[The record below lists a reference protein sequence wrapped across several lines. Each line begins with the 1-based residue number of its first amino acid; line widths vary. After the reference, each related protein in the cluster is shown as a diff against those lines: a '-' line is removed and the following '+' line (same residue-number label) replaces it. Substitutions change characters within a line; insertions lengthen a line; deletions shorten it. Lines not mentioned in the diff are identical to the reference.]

1 MSKLI
6 YEAKNLGIVIDQK
19 MLKID
24 LKSEK
29 RYRDIIDENFQKPNE
44 QSKVNS
50 DDDPSS
56 IYGDDGGGNHENSLR
71 ESKKPAEILQIEEEY
86 NSLMKNSIVLRRG
99 RCGRYFTK
107 YIQKSIFEESEG
119 NSDGEEEAINNEK
132 KSIKKRRKRY

>member
-29 RYRDIIDENFQKPNE
+29 RYRDIIDENFQKPKE

-50 DDDPSS
+50 DDDPTS
-56 IYGDDGGGNHENSLR
+56 IYGDDGGANHENSLR
-71 ESKKPAEILQIEEEY
+71 E
-86 NSLMKNSIVLRRG
+86 
-99 RCGRYFTK
+99 
-107 YIQKSIFEESEG
+107 
-119 NSDGEEEAINNEK
+119 
-132 KSIKKRRKRY
+132 